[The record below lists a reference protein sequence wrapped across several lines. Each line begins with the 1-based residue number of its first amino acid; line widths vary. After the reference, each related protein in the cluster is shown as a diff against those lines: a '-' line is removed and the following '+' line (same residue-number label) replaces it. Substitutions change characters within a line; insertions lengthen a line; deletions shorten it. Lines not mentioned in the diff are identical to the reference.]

1 MGSVVNN
8 RLEAITRGTD
18 LLPGLHAEVHDAI
31 WLLARQWQLGELDGA
46 DAGSPVTATLVTRY
60 APLTHWQPAGGQPR
74 PYPGTGPLEELVESD
89 GAALPWRDRV
99 AAGLRLARALRRAGV
114 GAGRLIQAHPLAVPD
129 PAVDPDADP
138 AAHATSAVTPDEV
151 AAVGAVMAGRVPD
164 PDAVAAALDANAN
177 ALVAAAGGENA
188 RAALAAWRTW
198 WAARQ
203 PAASGAW
210 QPTDLSYALSAAAA
224 DATLPIYRAE
234 RFGGGTLDW
243 TAFDVAPPA
252 GDPLTATAA
261 KTPPPTPTTSAAG
274 SAGAAGAAATAGAA
288 GAGGPAGP
296 AVPAP
301 VTTRAIPVP
310 VTFHGSPVGRYW
322 QLEDAQTDLGA
333 LDTYPTEL
341 GKLLLAEF
349 TACFA
354 GDWYRLPVRV
364 PYGSAV
370 RVEALVST
378 DTFGVATLVPAA
390 NAAAGARPWRMYEHS
405 NAGGPAAGPAAAAD
419 GSWLLVPPV
428 LAGSMDSAPV
438 EEVVLARDSAADLV
452 WGIEHIVTNAVGRP
466 VRRSEDLLAQGR
478 VPAPDPRDSLPDT
491 WVWRLATTVPENWIP
506 LLPTRG
512 RADNADYLLIQGA
525 MVRYSRAADGTLT
538 SIPVLPASL
547 QLRPGIT
554 LPEREVPREGVT
566 LRRTRRLARW
576 VDGGRVQW
584 WARQRS
590 VGHGQSSSGLAYDGL
605 YPTSQDST
613 ALGE

>member
-8 RLEAITRGTD
+8 RLEASTRGTD
-18 LLPGLHAEVHDAI
+18 LLPGLHAMVHDAI
-31 WLLARQWQLGELDGA
+31 WLLARQWQLGELDGS
-46 DAGSPVTATLVTRY
+46 DAGSPISATLVTRY

-89 GAALPWRDRV
+89 GAALPWRDKV

-114 GAGRLIQAHPLAVPD
+114 GAVRLIQAKPLAVPD

-138 AAHATSAVTPDEV
+138 AAHASSAVTPDEV
-151 AAVGAVMAGRVPD
+151 ASVGAVMAGRVPD
-164 PDAVAAALDANAN
+164 PDAVAAAFDANAD
-177 ALVAAAGGENA
+177 AVVAAAGGEQA
-188 RAALAAWRTW
+188 RAALTAWRTW

-203 PAASGAW
+203 PVTSGAW
-210 QPTDLSYALSAAAA
+210 QPTDLSYALSAATAY
-224 DATLPIYRAE
+224 ATLPIYRAE
-234 RFGGGTLDW
+234 RFGGGALDW
-243 TAFDVAPPA
+243 TAFDVAPSA
-252 GDPLTATAA
+252 GDPLTTAA
-261 KTPPPTPTTSAAG
+261 GTSP
-274 SAGAAGAAATAGAA
+274 SPAAAASPPAA
-288 GAGGPAGP
+288 PA
-296 AVPAP
+296 AV
-301 VTTRAIPVP
+301 TSRAIPVP
-310 VTFHGSPVGRYW
+310 VTFHGAPVGRYW

-354 GDWYRLPVRV
+354 GDWYRVPVRV

-390 NAAAGARPWRMYEHS
+390 KAASGSRPWRMYEHS
-405 NAGGPAAGPAAAAD
+405 SVAGPASGQAAAAD

-428 LAGSMDSAPV
+428 LAASMDSGPV
-438 EEVVLARDSAADLV
+438 EEVVLARDTAADLV

-466 VRRSEDLLAQGR
+466 VRRSEDLIAQGR
-478 VPAPDPRDSLPDT
+478 VPAPDPRDGLPDA
-491 WVWRLATTVPENWIP
+491 WVWRLETTVPENWIP

-512 RADNADYLLIQGA
+512 RADNADYVLIQGA

-538 SIPVLPASL
+538 SVPVLPASL
-547 QLRPGIT
+547 QLRAGIT

-566 LRRTRRLARW
+566 LRRNRRLARW
-576 VDGGRVQW
+576 VDGGRVRW
-584 WARQRS
+584 WAWQRS

-605 YPTSQDST
+605 HPTSQSTT
-613 ALGE
+613 ALGD

>member
-8 RLEAITRGTD
+8 RLEASTRGID
-18 LLPGLHAEVHDAI
+18 LLPGLHAMVHYAV
-31 WLLARQWQLGELDGA
+31 WLLARQWQLGELDGS
-46 DAGSPVTATLVTRY
+46 DTGSPISAALVTRY

-74 PYPGTGPLEELVESD
+74 SYPGTGPLEELVESA
-89 GAALPWRDRV
+89 GAALPWRDKV

-114 GAGRLIQAHPLAVPD
+114 GAVGLIQANPLAVPD
-129 PAVDPDADP
+129 PAVDPDANP
-138 AAHATSAVTPDEV
+138 AAHASSAVTPIEV
-151 AAVGAVMAGRVPD
+151 ASIGAVMAGRVPD
-164 PDAVAAALDANAN
+164 PDAVAAAFDANAD
-177 ALVAAAGGENA
+177 AVVAAAGGEQA
-188 RAALAAWRTW
+188 RASLTAWRAW

-203 PAASGAW
+203 PVALGAW
-210 QPTDLSYALSAAAA
+210 QPTDLSYALSAATA

-234 RFGGGTLDW
+234 RFGGGALDW
-243 TAFDVAPPA
+243 AAFDVAPSA
-252 GDPLTATAA
+252 GDPLTV
-261 KTPPPTPTTSAAG
+261 
-274 SAGAAGAAATAGAA
+274 AAGASPSPAAATSPT
-288 GAGGPAGP
+288 PAR
-296 AVPAP
+296 ATV
-301 VTTRAIPVP
+301 VSRAIPVP

-341 GKLLLAEF
+341 GKLLIAEF

-390 NAAAGARPWRMYEHS
+390 NAASGSRPWRMYEHS
-405 NAGGPAAGPAAAAD
+405 NAAVPAPGQAAAAD

-428 LAGSMDSAPV
+428 LAASMDSGPV

-466 VRRSEDLLAQGR
+466 VRRSEDLVGQGR
-478 VPAPDPRDSLPDT
+478 VPASDPRDGLPDA

-512 RADNADYLLIQGA
+512 RADDADYLLIQGA

-538 SIPVLPASL
+538 SVPVLPASL

-566 LRRTRRLARW
+566 LRRNRRLARW
-576 VDGGRVQW
+576 LDGGRVRW
-584 WARQRS
+584 EARQRS
-590 VGHGQSSSGLAYDGL
+590 VGHGQSSSGLTYDGL
-605 YPTSQDST
+605 HPTSQDTT
-613 ALGE
+613 ALGD

>member
-1 MGSVVNN
+1 MS
-8 RLEAITRGTD
+8 
-18 LLPGLHAEVHDAI
+18 
-31 WLLARQWQLGELDGA
+31 
-46 DAGSPVTATLVTRY
+46 S
-60 APLTHWQPAGGQPR
+60 
-74 PYPGTGPLEELVESD
+74 
-89 GAALPWRDRV
+89 
-99 AAGLRLARALRRAGV
+99 
-114 GAGRLIQAHPLAVPD
+114 
-129 PAVDPDADP
+129 
-138 AAHATSAVTPDEV
+138 
-151 AAVGAVMAGRVPD
+151 
-164 PDAVAAALDANAN
+164 
-177 ALVAAAGGENA
+177 A

-198 WAARQ
+198 WADRQ
-203 PAASGAW
+203 PVASGAW
-210 QPTDLSYALSAAAA
+210 QPAELGYALSATTA

-243 TAFDVAPPA
+243 TAFDVASSA
-252 GDPLTATAA
+252 GNPLTAAAA
-261 KTPPPTPTTSAAG
+261 KTPSPT
-274 SAGAAGAAATAGAA
+274 
-288 GAGGPAGP
+288 
-296 AVPAP
+296 PAP
-301 VTTRAIPVP
+301 VTSHAIPVP

-370 RVEALVST
+370 RIEALVST

-405 NAGGPAAGPAAAAD
+405 NVGGPAPGPGAIAD

-438 EEVVLARDSAADLV
+438 EEIVLVRDPAADLV

-478 VPAPDPRDSLPDT
+478 VPAPDPRDGLPDT

-538 SIPVLPASL
+538 SVPILPASL
-547 QLRPGIT
+547 QLRSGIT

-566 LRRTRRLARW
+566 LRRNQPAGPLGRRQPGAVVGAAEVGGPRPVQQRPRLRRSTPDQPGHHSIGRVADGHRSAELRPYLRYVRALYGSRTLRRRRPKSQQGPTGCPPPPEAGAGSGADGAVRPVQL
-576 VDGGRVQW
+576 VDGGPLLPAGRPRILPGRQEGPAADRVRAAHRPCA
-584 WARQRS
+584 ARILDCVADLRS
-590 VGHGQSSSGLAYDGL
+590 HLQSGGGDGWLAGCRSRSS
-605 YPTSQDST
+605 T
-613 ALGE
+613 

>member
-18 LLPGLHAEVHDAI
+18 LLPGLHAEVHDAT

-60 APLTHWQPAGGQPR
+60 APLTRWQPAGGQPQ

-89 GAALPWRDRV
+89 GGALSWRDSV

-114 GAGRLIQAHPLAVPD
+114 GAARLIQAHPLAVPD

-138 AAHATSAVTPDEV
+138 AAHATSAVTPTEV

-164 PDAVAAALDANAN
+164 PGAVAAAFDANAD
-177 ALVAAAGGENA
+177 AVVAAAGGEPA

-198 WAARQ
+198 WATRQ
-203 PAASGAW
+203 PVASGAW
-210 QPTDLSYALSAAAA
+210 QSADLSYALSAAT
-224 DATLPIYRAE
+224 DDVTLPIYHAE

-252 GDPLTATAA
+252 GDPLTA
-261 KTPPPTPTTSAAG
+261 P
-274 SAGAAGAAATAGAA
+274 ATATLP
-288 GAGGPAGP
+288 PA
-296 AVPAP
+296 PAP

-370 RVEALVST
+370 HVEALVST

-390 NAAAGARPWRMYEHS
+390 TAAAGARPWRMYEHS
-405 NAGGPAAGPAAAAD
+405 NASGPAAGPAAAAD

-438 EEVVLARDSAADLV
+438 EEVVLARDPAADLV
-452 WGIEHIVTNAVGRP
+452 WGIEHVVTNAVGRP

-478 VPAPDPRDSLPDT
+478 VPAPDPRAGLPDT

-538 SIPVLPASL
+538 SVPVLPASL

-566 LRRTRRLARW
+566 LQRNRRLARW
-576 VDGGRVQW
+576 VDGGRVWW

-605 YPTSQDST
+605 YATSQDTT
-613 ALGE
+613 ALGD

>member
-1 MGSVVNN
+1 M
-8 RLEAITRGTD
+8 
-18 LLPGLHAEVHDAI
+18 PDA
-31 WLLARQWQLGELDGA
+31 
-46 DAGSPVTATLVTRY
+46 
-60 APLTHWQPAGGQPR
+60 
-74 PYPGTGPLEELVESD
+74 
-89 GAALPWRDRV
+89 
-99 AAGLRLARALRRAGV
+99 
-114 GAGRLIQAHPLAVPD
+114 
-129 PAVDPDADP
+129 AVDPDADP

-164 PDAVAAALDANAN
+164 PDAVAAAFDANAN
-177 ALVAAAGGENA
+177 ALVAAAGGEQA

-198 WAARQ
+198 WADRQ
-203 PAASGAW
+203 PVASGAW
-210 QPTDLSYALSAAAA
+210 QPADLGYALSATTA

-234 RFGGGTLDW
+234 RFGGRTLDW
-243 TAFDVAPPA
+243 TAFDVASSA
-252 GDPLTATAA
+252 GNPLTAAAA
-261 KTPPPTPTTSAAG
+261 KTPSPT
-274 SAGAAGAAATAGAA
+274 
-288 GAGGPAGP
+288 
-296 AVPAP
+296 PAP
-301 VTTRAIPVP
+301 VTSHAIPVP

-370 RVEALVST
+370 RVEALIST

-390 NAAAGARPWRMYEHS
+390 NAAAGARPWKMYEHS
-405 NAGGPAAGPAAAAD
+405 NVGGPAPGPGAIAD
-419 GSWLLVPPV
+419 GGWLLVPPV
-428 LAGSMDSAPV
+428 LAGSLDSAPV
-438 EEVVLARDSAADLV
+438 EEIVFARDSAADLV
-452 WGIEHIVTNAVGRP
+452 WGIEHIVANAVGRP

-478 VPAPDPRDSLPDT
+478 VPAPDPRDGLPDT

-512 RADNADYLLIQGA
+512 RADNADYLLIQGS

-538 SIPVLPASL
+538 SVPILPASL
-547 QLRPGIT
+547 QLRSGIT

-566 LRRTRRLARW
+566 LRRNHRLARW
-576 VDGGRVQW
+576 VDGSRVRW

-605 YPTSQDST
+605 HPTSQDTT

>member
-1 MGSVVNN
+1 MGSVVNH
-8 RLEAITRGTD
+8 RLEAVTRGTD
-18 LLPGLHAEVHDAI
+18 LLPGLHAKVHDAI
-31 WLLARQWQLGELDGA
+31 WLLARQWQLGEMDGS
-46 DAGSPVTATLVTRY
+46 DAGSPVTTTLVTRY
-60 APLTHWQPAGGQPR
+60 VPLTYWQPAGGQPR
-74 PYPGTGPLEELVESD
+74 PYPGAGPLEELVESD
-89 GAALPWRDRV
+89 GAALPWRDKV

-114 GAGRLIQAHPLAVPD
+114 GAARLIQAHPLAVPD
-129 PAVDPDADP
+129 PVVDSDADP
-138 AAHATSAVTPDEV
+138 VAHATSAVTPGEV
-151 AAVGAVMAGRVPD
+151 AAVGAVTAGRVPD
-164 PDAVAAALDANAN
+164 PDSVAASFDANAN
-177 ALVAAAGGENA
+177 ALVAAAGGEAA

-210 QPTDLSYALSAAAA
+210 QPADLSYALSAATA
-224 DATLPIYRAE
+224 DTTLPIYRAE
-234 RFGGGTLDW
+234 RFRGGTLDW

-252 GDPLTATAA
+252 GDPLTAAAA
-261 KTPPPTPTTSAAG
+261 KAPPP
-274 SAGAAGAAATAGAA
+274 
-288 GAGGPAGP
+288 
-296 AVPAP
+296 VPAP
-301 VTTRAIPVP
+301 VISRAIPVP

-370 RVEALVST
+370 RIEALVST

-390 NAAAGARPWRMYEHS
+390 NAAAGGRPWRMYEHS
-405 NAGGPAAGPAAAAD
+405 PAAGPAPAPAAAGAAD

-428 LAGSMDSAPV
+428 LAGSLDSLPV
-438 EEVVLARDSAADLV
+438 EEVVLARDPAADLV

-466 VRRSEDLLAQGR
+466 VRRSEDLIAQGR
-478 VPAPDPRDSLPDT
+478 VPALDPRDGLPDT

-525 MVRYSRAADGTLT
+525 MVRYSQAADGTLT
-538 SIPVLPASL
+538 SVPVLPASL
-547 QLRPGIT
+547 QLRPGII

-566 LRRTRRLARW
+566 VRRNRRLARW
-576 VDGGRVQW
+576 ADGSRGQW

-605 YPTSQDST
+605 YPTSQDQT
-613 ALGE
+613 ALDE

>member
-18 LLPGLHAEVHDAI
+18 LLPGLHAEVHDAT

-89 GAALPWRDRV
+89 GGALSWRDRV

-114 GAGRLIQAHPLAVPD
+114 GAARLIQAHPLAVPD

-138 AAHATSAVTPDEV
+138 AAHATSAVTPNEV

-164 PDAVAAALDANAN
+164 PDAVAAAFDANAD
-177 ALVAAAGGENA
+177 AVVAAAGGEHA

-203 PAASGAW
+203 PVASGAW
-210 QPTDLSYALSAAAA
+210 QPADLSYALSAATG

-243 TAFDVAPPA
+243 AAFDVAPPA

-261 KTPPPTPTTSAAG
+261 NTLPPA
-274 SAGAAGAAATAGAA
+274 
-288 GAGGPAGP
+288 
-296 AVPAP
+296 PAP

-390 NAAAGARPWRMYEHS
+390 NAAGGARPWRMYEHS
-405 NAGGPAAGPAAAAD
+405 NASGPAAGPAAAAD

-438 EEVVLARDSAADLV
+438 EEVVLARDPAADLV
-452 WGIEHIVTNAVGRP
+452 WGIEHVVTNAVGRP

-478 VPAPDPRDSLPDT
+478 VPAPDPRAGLPDT

-525 MVRYSRAADGTLT
+525 MVRYARAADGTLT

-547 QLRPGIT
+547 QLRPGLT

-566 LRRTRRLARW
+566 LRRNRRLARW
-576 VDGGRVQW
+576 VDGGRVRW

-605 YPTSQDST
+605 HATSQDTT
-613 ALGE
+613 ALGD

>member
-18 LLPGLHAEVHDAI
+18 LLPGLHAEVHDAT

-46 DAGSPVTATLVTRY
+46 DAGSPVMATLVTRY

-89 GAALPWRDRV
+89 GGALPWRDRV

-114 GAGRLIQAHPLAVPD
+114 GAARLIQAHPLAVPD

-138 AAHATSAVTPDEV
+138 AAHATSAVTPTEV
-151 AAVGAVMAGRVPD
+151 AAAGAVIAGRVPD
-164 PDAVAAALDANAN
+164 PDAVAAAFDANAN
-177 ALVAAAGGENA
+177 AVVAAAGGEPA

-203 PAASGAW
+203 PVASGAW
-210 QPTDLSYALSAAAA
+210 QPADLSYALSAATA

-243 TAFDVAPPA
+243 TAFDVAPSA
-252 GDPLTATAA
+252 GDPLTATA
-261 KTPPPTPTTSAAG
+261 TQTIP
-274 SAGAAGAAATAGAA
+274 
-288 GAGGPAGP
+288 
-296 AVPAP
+296 PAP
-301 VTTRAIPVP
+301 APLTTRAIPVP

-354 GDWYRLPVRV
+354 GDWYRLPVRI

-390 NAAAGARPWRMYEHS
+390 NAAGGARPWRMYEHS
-405 NAGGPAAGPAAAAD
+405 NAAGPAAGPATAAD

-438 EEVVLARDSAADLV
+438 EEVVLARDPAADLV

-478 VPAPDPRDSLPDT
+478 VPAPDPRAGLPDT
-491 WVWRLATTVPENWIP
+491 WVWRLATAVPENWIP

-538 SIPVLPASL
+538 SVPVLPASL

-566 LRRTRRLARW
+566 LRRNRRLARW
-576 VDGGRVQW
+576 IDGGRVRW

-605 YPTSQDST
+605 HATSQDST